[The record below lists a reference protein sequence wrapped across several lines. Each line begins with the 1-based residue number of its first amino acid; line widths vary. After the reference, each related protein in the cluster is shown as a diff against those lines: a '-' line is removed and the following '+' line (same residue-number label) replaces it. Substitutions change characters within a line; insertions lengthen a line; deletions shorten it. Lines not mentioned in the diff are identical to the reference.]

1 MGDAT
6 EDRSSSST
14 LGHTRKLVEVVLGMV
29 MVMVVDS
36 TTTMHCITM

>member
-29 MVMVVDS
+29 MVMVDY
-36 TTTMHCITM
+36 TAMHCIAM